1 MLTFSGVRCLPLL
14 VVFCFSIFILTQT
27 GRDSIY
33 SCGRFLGLMLFLLVH
48 ARARERERER
58 ERERLVLARERER
71 DKERDRERKFLFIS
85 CLFDLSCWGE
95 DYLFVLNIIL
105 RASNK
110 KQQQKFS
117 FF

>member
-14 VVFCFSIFILTQT
+14 VVFCFSNFILTQT

-58 ERERLVLARERER
+58 LVLARERER
-71 DKERDRERKFLFIS
+71 DKERDRERQFLFIS